1 MSALDSVLV
10 WMLSMNR
17 EYNEKVCLFSVSQSP
32 MSSRRRSYLCQEYDT
47 IYQLVR
53 LCFPNE
59 KYKRERD
66 NPDSFRMLSQTF
78 SFDGYPNCLF
88 VF

>member
-1 MSALDSVLV
+1 
-10 WMLSMNR
+10 MNR